1 MLDDSHPCYSMKYL
15 RNKPVRELKGDE
27 FLKLI
32 QAENERLIEIKIS
45 VDLDLGSD
53 KRYMYK

>member
-27 FLKLI
+27 FLKLF

-45 VDLDLGSD
+45 VDLDLGLD
-53 KRYMYK
+53 KR